1 MGANDYYHP
10 YKKALSTAQM
20 QTNAV
25 YFRNYLQNQGWS
37 LNAIA
42 AVLGNWQS
50 ECTLNPNRPQK
61 STFPSTTG
69 GGFGLPQWTPWGKK
83 YGAWCRANNIAIM
96 ARDDNPS
103 GEFEPQIA
111 YHDYECTQGYNGGR
125 TWFNNHGYHYSWAQF
140 KVSTDAPETLAAA
153 YYWQYERSAAHDPG
167 SRPSQARTWY
177 TYLSGQAYNPVAGVG
192 FNNPFLPTQANIGNF
207 RTWLILLIIMLLM
220 GGKRK

>member
-83 YGAWCRANNIAIM
+83 YGAWCRQNNIAIM

-111 YHDYECTQGYNGGR
+111 YHEYECTNGYNGGR
-125 TWFNNHGYHYSWAQF
+125 TWFNNHGYHYTWSQF

-167 SRPSQARTWY
+167 TRPSQARSWY
-177 TYLSGQAYNPVAGVG
+177 TYLSGQAYSPVSGVS
-192 FNNPFLPTQANIGNF
+192 FNNPFLPTQSSVGNF

-220 GGKRK
+220 GGKKK